1 MRQHFFNSHTSFFL
15 LSLEQ
20 SAFSRGIGSQVMYN
34 KSMAG
39 VQNWSMLEDQS
50 RNLLSENERGTMMYY
65 LEEYQRNTITVEALV
80 MALFELFDTHAKV

>member
-1 MRQHFFNSHTSFFL
+1 
-15 LSLEQ
+15 
-20 SAFSRGIGSQVMYN
+20 
-34 KSMAG
+34 MAG

-65 LEEYQRNTITVEALV
+65 LEEYQRNTITIEALV